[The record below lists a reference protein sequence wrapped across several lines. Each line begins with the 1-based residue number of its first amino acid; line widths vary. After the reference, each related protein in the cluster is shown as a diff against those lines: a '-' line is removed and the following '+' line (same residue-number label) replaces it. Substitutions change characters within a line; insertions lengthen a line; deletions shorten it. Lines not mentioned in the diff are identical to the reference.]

1 MQAPLEARVLSFVI
15 GDPCCDLPFAARLAR
30 ENGWSREHAERVVA
44 EYLRFVWLA
53 VSCGHPV
60 TPSDDVDRAWHL
72 HLCYT
77 RSYWIELCEQ
87 TLGRPLHHGPTR
99 GGGNEDAK
107 YRDWYARTLAS
118 YRAKFGAPP
127 SDIWPSVDERFRRA
141 ASRTVDPRTHWI
153 LDKSKTRRVAAIA
166 GSAALAACS
175 GSLRTLDPISIT
187 LGLSALAAIV
197 VAGRL
202 LRVTQVAKR
211 DPRRDSPGNAN
222 ATDGGFGAGMFFGG
236 CGSGSHKHADS
247 EGGGDHG
254 GSGGGSNGSDSGSSG
269 SDGGSSGSDGGSSGC
284 GSSGCGSGGGCGGD

>member
-1 MQAPLEARVLSFVI
+1 MQDPIEARVLSFVI
-15 GDPCCDLPFAARLAR
+15 GDPCCELPFAARLAR
-30 ENGWSREHAERVVA
+30 ENGWSRQHAERVVA

-107 YRDWYARTLAS
+107 YRDWYSRTLES
-118 YRAKFGAPP
+118 YCAKFGETPK
-127 SDIWPSVDERFRRA
+127 DIWPSVDERFRRVT
-141 ASRTVDPRTHWI
+141 SRTVDARTHWVV
-153 LDKSKTRRVAAIA
+153 DKSKTRRAAAIA

-175 GSLRTLDPISIT
+175 GSLQTLDPISIT
-187 LGLSALAAIV
+187 LGLSALLAIV
-197 VAGRL
+197 VVGRL
-202 LRVTQVAKR
+202 LRVTKEAQR
-211 DPRRDSPGNAN
+211 RPRQDSSGNAN

-236 CGSGSHKHADS
+236 CGSGSHKHADN
-247 EGGGDHG
+247 EGGADHG
-254 GSGGGSNGSDSGSSG
+254 G
-269 SDGGSSGSDGGSSGC
+269 SDGGSNSSDGGSSGC
-284 GSSGCGSGGGCGGD
+284 SSSGCGGGGGGGGGCGGD